1 MRPFV
6 QLAASLLLM
15 SAAPVSAEPWHSPR
29 EPGQGV
35 KQHATLGRTGDAHGP
50 HADRSAPIGVNE
62 PGVNRAAPI
71 GVNEPGVDCAAPIGV
86 NEPGVNRAAPI
97 GVNEPGVN
105 RAAPIGVNE
114 PGVDC
119 AAPIGVNEPGVN
131 RAAPVDGATKA
142 RLARPAARLPDP
154 HSPRARW

>member
-6 QLAASLLLM
+6 PLVASLLLM

-35 KQHATLGRTGDAHGP
+35 KQHATLGRSGDAHGP
-50 HADRSAPIGVNE
+50 RADRS
-62 PGVNRAAPI
+62 
-71 GVNEPGVDCAAPIGV
+71 
-86 NEPGVNRAAPI
+86 API